1 MDSEAG
7 KVLLG
12 SPNGR
17 GVAWF
22 LLQHKKAFGL
32 KTVISAV
39 VFKEAG
45 GVFAG
50 FFVADVVV

>member
-1 MDSEAG
+1 MDSDAG

-32 KTVISAV
+32 KTIEKAVI
-39 VFKEAG
+39 FRQDDG
-45 GVFAG
+45 HFLG
-50 FFVADVVV
+50 FFVKDVG